1 MPRALTSP
9 NLAADFG
16 AEAIANRSDS
26 REIQSLLW
34 ALKPL
39 SNLRGSIP
47 LRFVTTFLM
56 VALDEGKGVNAYA
69 RAVGVHRSV
78 MSRYLRQ
85 IGDRARNGGPGLGLV
100 AIKRHPTDLL
110 KYQVFLTNKGRS
122 IAENIFHELRR
133 TSRRVH

>member
-1 MPRALTSP
+1 MEDAPVVLAEDRAIDP
-9 NLAADFG
+9 PAMK
-16 AEAIANRSDS
+16 RSDR

-69 RAVGVHRSV
+69 RAVGIHRSG

-85 IGDRARNGGPGLGLV
+85 IGNRARNGGPGLGLV
-100 AIKRHPTDLL
+100 AVKRHPTDSL
-110 KYQVFLTNKGRS
+110 KYQVFLTDKGRL
-122 IAENIFHELRR
+122 IAEKIFHELRR
-133 TSRRVH
+133 TSSGVH

>member
-1 MPRALTSP
+1 MENAPVVLGT
-9 NLAADFG
+9 
-16 AEAIANRSDS
+16 NRVVNRPTIKPCDK
-26 REIQSLLW
+26 REVQSLLW

-56 VALDEGKGVNAYA
+56 IALDEGKGVNAYA
-69 RAVGVHRSV
+69 RAVGTHRSV

-100 AIKRHPTDLL
+100 AVKRHPTDLL
-110 KYQVFLTNKGRS
+110 KYQVFLTDKGRS
-122 IAENIFHELRR
+122 IAEKIFHELRR
-133 TSRRVH
+133 TSRGVH

>member
-1 MPRALTSP
+1 MEDAPVVLAVERAVDP
-9 NLAADFG
+9 PAMR
-16 AEAIANRSDS
+16 RSDR

-69 RAVGVHRSV
+69 RAVGTHRSV

-100 AIKRHPTDLL
+100 AVKRHPTDLL
-110 KYQVFLTNKGRS
+110 KYQVFLTDKGRS
-122 IAENIFHELRR
+122 IAEKIFHELRR
-133 TSRRVH
+133 TSRGVH